1 MTYYV
6 NDYITQ
12 QRKKAYTYNVTTAA
26 ATTPVSLAEVKAFLK
41 LDASDASEDA
51 FLTMLIEAATEAA
64 EKYIGRD
71 LINKGYT
78 TFRDNLVE
86 PLELRRSKVSA
97 ITSIE
102 YLVSDVFTLIAST
115 VYGFTDV
122 NDYAQIFLE
131 EDQSWPTDI
140 DNLPQAVRILFTSG
154 YGTAGSDVPAA
165 IKIGLLQHVNV
176 MYSNRGDCGGGC
188 TNDIGALPS
197 SIKSL
202 YTPFRIINIGSYQ
215 RPFTYCGE

>member
-1 MTYYV
+1 MLYYG
-6 NDYITQ
+6 NDYITE
-12 QRKKAYTYNVTTAA
+12 QRKKAYTYNVTTPA
-26 ATTPVSLAEVKAFLK
+26 ATTPVTLAEVKAFLK

-51 FLTMLIEAATEAA
+51 FLTMLIEAATESA

-78 TFRDNLVE
+78 TFRDDFVD
-86 PLELRRSKVSA
+86 PLELRRSKVSV

-131 EDQSWPTDI
+131 ESQSWPTDI

-154 YGTAGSDVPAA
+154 YGTAGSDVPSA
-165 IKIGLLQHVNV
+165 IRIGLLQHINV
-176 MYSNRGDCGGGC
+176 MYANRGDCGGDC
-188 TNDIGALPS
+188 IGDGGSLPATV
-197 SIKSL
+197 KSL
-202 YTPFRIINIGSYQ
+202 YMPFRIMNIGSYE
-215 RPFTYCGE
+215 RPARY